1 MPSTGHFI
9 RVIQEYAGLGGDVEH
24 LRQEVEAQV
33 ARSNDKGYVS
43 GSLQT
48 QHVLVMREKILWI

>member
-43 GSLQT
+43 DIPDT
-48 QHVLVMREKILWI
+48 